1 MDNQLYMEFAKV
13 ALYWGGQFALV
24 LIALYVAIRINN
36 TAKRQ
41 VGKTN
46 YINSPLDEGVMM
58 RFPTATGN
66 ETAIITGANNTHI
79 KLVYSNGDMGGLSL
93 MDFDKSNYRIVPKKK
108 DRREDA
114 EAKC

>member
-1 MDNQLYMEFAKV
+1 MDNQIYMEFAKV

-36 TAKRQ
+36 AAKRQ

-66 ETAIITGANNTHI
+66 ETAIITGANSTHI

-108 DRREDA
+108 DKEQA
-114 EAKC
+114 